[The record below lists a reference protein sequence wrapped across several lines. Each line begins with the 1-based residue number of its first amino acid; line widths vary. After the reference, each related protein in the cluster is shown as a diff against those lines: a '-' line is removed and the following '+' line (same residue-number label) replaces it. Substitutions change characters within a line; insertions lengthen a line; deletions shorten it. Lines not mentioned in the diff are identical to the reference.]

1 MCIVADVSGRKA
13 SASRS
18 LIVTGRHLAG
28 NGMKVN
34 GADNKRASPWA
45 CERVDCQVYRCNR
58 RGDDLQSSSLSLS
71 NETENILPSSL
82 KTSSAYY

>member
-18 LIVTGRHLAG
+18 LIVTGGHLAG

-45 CERVDCQVYRCNR
+45 CERVE
-58 RGDDLQSSSLSLS
+58 LSGLS
-71 NETENILPSSL
+71 M
-82 KTSSAYY
+82 